1 MGIESAYNLFL
12 EQAFTYGVTHAVIG
26 VISFLAIMPVWFI
39 YARYTQTGDDG
50 LPVTRGGGVAF
61 IFSVMFTFAAIVLS
75 LYCLS
80 HAIAP
85 LATPELWAL
94 DRAAAVCIAR

>member
-12 EQAFTYGVTHAVIG
+12 EQAFNYGATHAVIG
-26 VISFLAIMPVWFI
+26 AVSLVVDLFVWVM

-50 LPVTRGGGVAF
+50 LPVTRGGGVAL
-61 IFSVMFTFAAIVLS
+61 IFSVLFTFVAIVLS

-80 HAIAP
+80 HAIVP

-94 DRAAAVCIAR
+94 DRAAAFCTAR

>member
-12 EQAFTYGVTHAVIG
+12 EQAFNYGATHAGIG
-26 VISFLAIMPVWFI
+26 VISLLIIMPVWFM

-50 LPVTRGGGVAF
+50 LPVTRGGGVAL
-61 IFSVMFTFAAIVLS
+61 IFSVLFTFSAIVLS